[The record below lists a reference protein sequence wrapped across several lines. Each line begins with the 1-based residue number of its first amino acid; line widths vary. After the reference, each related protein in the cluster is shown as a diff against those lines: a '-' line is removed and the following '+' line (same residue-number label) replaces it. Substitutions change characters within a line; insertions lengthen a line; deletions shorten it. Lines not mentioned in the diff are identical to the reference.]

1 MTGLAE
7 ATANVSPHVTAA
19 VLLLSRSMSE
29 PLGLPSAGVDEI
41 LVATGAKRSR
51 AYELRAELAAL
62 LPALQRPPGR
72 PAAPPEAE
80 PDGSEAQ
87 PVTSAVLGFVMGQP
101 GSVHGG
107 RTRGHYS
114 DGFRHFIVGLRDEHA
129 AMALEHFASA
139 AHLPLGTVKDW
150 LSTPLLPTEATPLE
164 PIVPPPEAPEG
175 SGIAAHI
182 QTVVTTW
189 QTWSGTFS
197 DFSDYVRK
205 HCRVPMGQTAIGTIL
220 EAHGVRI
227 PRRRP
232 GRSPD
237 EKAQKGTFRTYFPGA
252 QWEGDGM
259 IFAMELDQV
268 RFTFNVE
275 PMVDSYSAGFVGLAS
290 LRDAE
295 DSQAVTEAFA
305 DGVATTGQAPL
316 AVVLDNRGSN
326 HTPEVEAAVGETL
339 IIRATPARGQN
350 KPHVE
355 GGFGLFAQ
363 TVPAV
368 VINTQCEPREVARQI
383 GTIAATIFFR
393 IMNHRP
399 RRDRGGRSRVDLY
412 GDKPTPEEIQAA
424 LTELKERQRR
434 QLLAQQTAHARLRPE
449 VLALLEDTFRRLG
462 IDDPTGNERRAVAYY
477 PLDDIIAGVA
487 VFDGKQKVRSLPQH
501 PNFEPGRYLL
511 GIVRNIAQEREGLAI
526 AESLLRLRL
535 KHEDIWLS
543 GIRGARDLVLLAQSK
558 PADLVQSF
566 LDRALHAARGVD
578 RLFWLTS
585 AVDTIL
591 GANGER
597 DSLLQLAA
605 RRIHATHDAPH
616 ADRLAAFRFIAERVV
631 PLS

>member
-7 ATANVSPHVTAA
+7 AIANVSPHTSAA
-19 VLLLSRSMSE
+19 VLLLARSLAE
-29 PLGLPSAGVDEI
+29 PLGLPSPSVEEI

-51 AYELRAELAAL
+51 AYELRGDLSAL
-62 LPALQRPPGR
+62 LPSLQRPPGR
-72 PAAPPEAE
+72 PAAPPAAE

-87 PVTSAVLGFVMGQP
+87 PVTRAVLGFVMEQP

-107 RTRGHYS
+107 RTRGRYS
-114 DGFRHFIVGLRDEHA
+114 DGFRHFIVGLRDDHA

-139 AHLPLGTVKDW
+139 ANVPLGTVKDW
-150 LSTPLLPTEATPLE
+150 LSTPLLPTETTPLE
-164 PIVPPPEAPEG
+164 PIVPPPEAPTG
-175 SGIAAHI
+175 SGIAVHI
-182 QTVVTTW
+182 QTVVASW
-189 QTWSGTFS
+189 QTWSGAFI
-197 DFSDYVRK
+197 DFCNHVQED
-205 HCRVPMGQTAIGTIL
+205 CRVPIGRTAIGTIL
-220 EAHGVRI
+220 EAHGVRL

-237 EKAQKGTFRTYFPGA
+237 EKAQEGTFRTYFPGA

-259 IFAMELDQV
+259 TFAMVLDQV

-275 PMVDSYSAGFVGLAS
+275 PMVDSYSAASVGLAS

-326 HTPEVEAAVGETL
+326 HTPEVETALGETL

-383 GTIAATIFFR
+383 ASVIATVFFR
-393 IMNHRP
+393 TMNHRP

-412 GDKPTPEEIQAA
+412 GEKPTPEEIQAA
-424 LTELKERQRR
+424 LVELKERQRR

-462 IDDPTGNERRAVAYY
+462 LDDPTGNQRKAIAYY

-487 VFDGKQKVRSLPQH
+487 VFEGMQNVGSLPQH

-511 GIVRNIAQEREGLAI
+511 GIVRNIAQQREGVAI
-526 AESLLRLRL
+526 AEILLRLRL
-535 KHEDIWLS
+535 THQDIWLA
-543 GIRGARDLVLLAQSK
+543 GIRGARDLLLSATSD
-558 PADLVQSF
+558 PATLVSGF

-578 RLFWLTS
+578 RIFWLTS

-597 DSLLQLAA
+597 NSLLQLAA
-605 RRIHATHDAPH
+605 HRIHATHDALH

-631 PLS
+631 SLS